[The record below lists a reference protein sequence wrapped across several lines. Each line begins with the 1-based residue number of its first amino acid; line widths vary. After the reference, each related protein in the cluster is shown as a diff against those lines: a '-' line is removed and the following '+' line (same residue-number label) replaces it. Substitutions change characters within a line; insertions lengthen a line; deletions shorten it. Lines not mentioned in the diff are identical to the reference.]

1 MGKDVSESVNNAT
14 NENEK
19 LYSCRACEQS
29 AQAGSVA
36 CEECGEWY
44 HFEYVGLN
52 DISADSI
59 QRDSVFVSI
68 TIFCIMTS
76 VHSLKTFL
84 KTLRI
89 NIMTRLS
96 F

>member
-1 MGKDVSESVNNAT
+1 MQQMKPKNSTLVEHVNSQPKQGPGA
-14 NENEK
+14 
-19 LYSCRACEQS
+19 
-29 AQAGSVA
+29 VA

-44 HFEYVGLN
+44 HFECVGVN

-59 QRDSVFVSI
+59 QRDSVFISV
-68 TIFCIMTS
+68 TIFCTMTS

-89 NIMTRLS
+89 NIMTRLI